1 MGFYRGWSSFVMP
14 VTVPTL
20 TLTPTPTSTLTPTL
34 PHDASLNGHHVD
46 ALLGYLTISTG
57 IVFAVMATVLVVAV
71 IFHRGPRRQ
80 ARYTHGNS
88 PRARA
93 ITTAAAL
100 VVLFGIDAVAVV
112 RTSDQLRAVF
122 WRYPDRDPRALRV
135 EVTAQQW
142 AWTFRY
148 PGADARFN
156 TADDIVTLNEL
167 RVPVDRA
174 VYLQLTSKDVVHS
187 FYLPN
192 FRNKIDAIPGAVTRL
207 WFQPRERGV
216 FEIACAQHCGAWHYK
231 MRGELAVLTED
242 DFARWSARAAADV
255 VLRGGAGGDSTG
267 SGSGRGA
274 AGPATGSPS
283 GEATAAGAEATTPSD
298 GWDWVPPRG

>member
-1 MGFYRGWSSFVMP
+1 MGVFRRGWSFVMP
-14 VTVPTL
+14 AMVPT
-20 TLTPTPTSTLTPTL
+20 PTLTPTL

-57 IVFAVMATVLVVAV
+57 IVFGVMATLLLVAV

-80 ARYTHGNS
+80 ARYTHGNGA
-88 PRARA
+88 RARA
-93 ITTAAAL
+93 ITAAAAL

-122 WRYPDRDPRALRV
+122 WRYPDGDQRALRV

-231 MRGELAVLTED
+231 MRGELAVLAED
-242 DFARWSARAAADV
+242 DFARWSTRAAADGA
-255 VLRGGAGGDSTG
+255 LRDSSAGAGAGASAGAGAGAGAGGVT
-267 SGSGRGA
+267 A
-274 AGPATGSPS
+274 PATGSPS
-283 GEATAAGAEATTPSD
+283 GEAAALRAEATTPSD
-298 GWDWVPPRG
+298 GWDWLPPR